1 MTLLQRLWTA
11 PLLWIGVLVLLGYF
25 AGAVL
30 SAIYER
36 CAR

>member
-1 MTLLQRLWTA
+1 MTVLQRLYTA